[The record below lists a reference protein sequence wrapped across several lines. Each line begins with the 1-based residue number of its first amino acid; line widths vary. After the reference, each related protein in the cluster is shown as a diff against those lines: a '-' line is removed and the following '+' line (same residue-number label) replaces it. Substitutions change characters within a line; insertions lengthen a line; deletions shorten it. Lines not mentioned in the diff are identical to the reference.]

1 MQTRVATADGVG
13 PDIGWQPPQ
22 FVATMRTGVDL
33 KQLHPE
39 VSPLLQVMPWPV
51 YQDMT
56 DRDLRAMYEYL
67 RAIPH
72 AEPGTPPPAPAPP

>member
-1 MQTRVATADGVG
+1 
-13 PDIGWQPPQ
+13 
-22 FVATMRTGVDL
+22 MRTGVDL

-51 YQDMT
+51 YQDLT

-72 AEPGTPPPAPAPP
+72 AEPGAPPAQP